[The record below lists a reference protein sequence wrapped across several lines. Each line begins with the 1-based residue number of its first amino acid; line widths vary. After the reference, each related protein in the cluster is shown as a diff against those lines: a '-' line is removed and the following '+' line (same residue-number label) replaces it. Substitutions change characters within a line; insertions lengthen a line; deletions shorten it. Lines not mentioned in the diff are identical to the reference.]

1 MVLYKVT
8 QQEVLLA
15 QVELVLVE
23 QTQTDQLVQLIQV
36 EVVEE
41 QVLLVTQEVTHQQEM
56 VELEVVVK

>member
-1 MVLYKVT
+1 
-8 QQEVLLA
+8 VLLA

-23 QTQTDQLVQLIQV
+23 QTQTDQLPQLIQV

>member
-1 MVLYKVT
+1 
-8 QQEVLLA
+8 VLLA

-23 QTQTDQLVQLIQV
+23 QTQTDRLVQLIQV

>member
-1 MVLYKVT
+1 M
-8 QQEVLLA
+8 
-15 QVELVLVE
+15 ELVLVE
-23 QTQTDQLVQLIQV
+23 QTQTDQLLQLIQV

>member
-1 MVLYKVT
+1 
-8 QQEVLLA
+8 VLLA

-23 QTQTDQLVQLIQV
+23 QTQTDQLLQLIQV